1 VADLVDV
8 SVDECWELLGTMQ
21 FARLAWNSG
30 SGPVLLPV
38 NYVLHDRTVWMRT
51 TAYSTIAEQVDESQ
65 IAVEVDDVDRETHV
79 GWSVLLRGRAEVLYH
94 EEQVPEE
101 VQSLHTW
108 PSGARPLW
116 VRLRPDIVTGRRLV

>member
-1 VADLVDV
+1 MTELVDV
-8 SVDECWELLGTMQ
+8 SVDECWELLATMQ

-30 SGPVLLPV
+30 TGPILLPV
-38 NYVLHDRTVWMRT
+38 NFVVHGREIWMRT
-51 TAYSTIAEQVDESQ
+51 TAYSAIAEQVDESP

-79 GWSVLLRGRAEVLYH
+79 GWSVLLRGRAEVIYH
-94 EEQVPEE
+94 EEQVPDE
-101 VQSLHTW
+101 VHALHTW

>member
-1 VADLVDV
+1 MTELVDV
-8 SVDECWELLGTMQ
+8 SVDECWELLATMQ

-30 SGPVLLPV
+30 SGPILLPV
-38 NYVLHDRTVWMRT
+38 NFMVHGREIWMRT
-51 TAYSTIAEQVDESQ
+51 TAYSTIAEQVDESP

-79 GWSVLLRGRAEVLYH
+79 GWSVLLRGRAEVIYH
-94 EEQVPEE
+94 EEQVPEG
-101 VQSLHTW
+101 VDALHTW